1 MSPRLVELALK
12 RQRLQIRSAALRADF
27 SSHAAAWRPV
37 FRIAD
42 QGQAAL
48 LWLRRHPAVPVA
60 VLVALLVA
68 RPRALLR
75 WLKRGFFAWQ
85 ALARLREVVSARSA
99 VARPG
104 AGQ

>member
-12 RQRLQIRSAALRADF
+12 KQRLQLRSAALRETFAG
-27 SSHAAAWRPV
+27 HAAFWRPAFAV
-37 FRIAD
+37 AD
-42 QGQAAL
+42 RLHAGY

-68 RPRALLR
+68 RPRTALR

-85 ALARLREVVSARSA
+85 SLDKLQNLLSVKPP
-99 VARPG
+99 VAR
-104 AGQ
+104 

>member
-12 RQRLQIRSAALRADF
+12 KQRLQIRSAALRADF

-37 FRIAD
+37 FAIAD

-68 RPRALLR
+68 RPRVLLR

-85 ALARLREVVSARSA
+85 VLAKLRVLLSARPP
-99 VARPG
+99 VPL
-104 AGQ
+104 

>member
-12 RQRLQIRSAALRADF
+12 KQRLQIRSAALRTDF

-37 FRIAD
+37 FAIAD

-68 RPRALLR
+68 RPRGLLR

-85 ALARLREVVSARSA
+85 AVAKLRVLLSAR
-99 VARPG
+99 PPIPH
-104 AGQ
+104 

>member
-12 RQRLQIRSAALRADF
+12 KQRLQIRSAALRADF

-37 FRIAD
+37 FAIAD

-68 RPRALLR
+68 RPRVLLR

-85 ALARLREVVSARSA
+85 ALAKLREVVSVQSPIARSSSS
-99 VARPG
+99 
-104 AGQ
+104 Q